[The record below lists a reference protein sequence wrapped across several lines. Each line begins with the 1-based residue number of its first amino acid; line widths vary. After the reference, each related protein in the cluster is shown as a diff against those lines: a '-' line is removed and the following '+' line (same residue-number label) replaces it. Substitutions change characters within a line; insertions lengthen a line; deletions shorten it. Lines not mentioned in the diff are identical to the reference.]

1 MFEQLTGLVTNNSSL
16 LMGGGTAGIVLW
28 VLKKVPNKEIAN
40 IVETFAFGCFRTM
53 TLGLSKWKMTKGLW
67 KRTIEPYFIDL
78 LENVVGGFV
87 SGAVKGLRSD
97 K

>member
-16 LMGGGTAGIVLW
+16 LLGGGTTGIVLW
-28 VLKKVPNKEIAN
+28 VLKKVPNNQITE

-67 KRTIEPYFIDL
+67 NKTIEPYFIDL
-78 LENVVGGFV
+78 LENVVGGFIK
-87 SGAVKGLRSD
+87 GAVKGLRSD

>member
-40 IVETFAFGCFRTM
+40 IVETFEFWCFRTM

-67 KRTIEPYFIDL
+67 NRTIEPYFIDL

-87 SGAVKGLRSD
+87 SGAVKGLSSD

>member
-40 IVETFAFGCFRTM
+40 IVETFAFGCFRTI
-53 TLGLSKWKMTKGLW
+53 TLCLSKWKMTKGLW
-67 KRTIEPYFIDL
+67 NKTIEPYFIDL

>member
-1 MFEQLTGLVTNNSSL
+1 MFEQITGFVSNNTSL
-16 LMGGGTAGIVLW
+16 LVGGGTAGIVLW

-53 TLGLSKWKMTKGLW
+53 TLGLSKWKFTKGLW
-67 KRTIEPYFIDL
+67 NKTIVPWFIDL
-78 LENVVGGFV
+78 IEIVFGGLIR
-87 SGAVKGLRSD
+87 GAVKGLRSD

>member
-1 MFEQLTGLVTNNSSL
+1 MFEQITGFVSNNTSL
-16 LMGGGTAGIVLW
+16 LMGGGTAGIVLR
-28 VLKKVPNKEIAN
+28 VLKKVPKKEIAN

-67 KRTIEPYFIDL
+67 NKTIEPYFIDL
-78 LENVVGGFV
+78 LENVVGGFIK
-87 SGAVKGLRSD
+87 GAVKGLRSD

>member
-1 MFEQLTGLVTNNSSL
+1 MFEQITGFVSNNSSL

-28 VLKKVPNKEIAN
+28 VLKKVPNQEIAN

-53 TLGLSKWKMTKGLW
+53 TIGLARGSFSKGLGN
-67 KRTIEPYFIDL
+67 RTIEPYFIDL
-78 LENVVGGFV
+78 LENVVGGFIK
-87 SGAVKGLRSD
+87 GAVKGLRSD